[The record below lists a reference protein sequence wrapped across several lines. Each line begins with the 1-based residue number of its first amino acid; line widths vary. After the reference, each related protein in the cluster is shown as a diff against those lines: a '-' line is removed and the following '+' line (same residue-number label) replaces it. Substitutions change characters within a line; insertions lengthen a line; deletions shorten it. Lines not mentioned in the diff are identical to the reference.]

1 MKVRTGF
8 VSNSSSTSFIVALD
22 KPFESV
28 EECKLFFNC
37 YQEQAER
44 IFEGITKATFQPY
57 SLIQSD
63 NKDLRDLMI
72 SEYESFCYELDDKM
86 EKLIDIFLNNNG
98 GKQARLLTFSDS
110 GDGGDF
116 IDSDLKYIFKEM
128 LENRGVSH
136 IAFHH

>member
-28 EECKLFFNC
+28 EECRLFFTC
-37 YQEQAER
+37 YQEQAKR
-44 IFEGITKATFQPY
+44 IFESITKSVFQPY
-57 SLIQSD
+57 SLIQLD

-72 SEYESFCYELDDKM
+72 SEYERSCYELDAKM
-86 EKLIDIFLNNNG
+86 EKLIDIFINNNG
-98 GKQARLLTFSDS
+98 GKQARLLTFSDE

-116 IDSDLKYIFKEM
+116 IDSDLRYIFKEM
-128 LENRGVSH
+128 LENRGISH
-136 IAFHH
+136 IAFDH